1 MKEFDCV
8 EVIVE
13 KEKYARDGVHKG
25 MQGWICWNESID
37 ASWLV
42 SFPQYGEKPKE
53 RYKPWEYTHDTV
65 TDEYICPQGGR
76 LRHTT
81 TDKDG
86 KRTYRSKPKD
96 CKNCPC
102 KAKCGANEKGQ
113 KMLTTH
119 ICRSIWILWSS

>member
-42 SFPQYGEKPKE
+42 SFPQYGEKPNIATIGIKE
-53 RYKPWEYTHDTV
+53 EDLMIISKWMPELMNKSKHSLKIPVILRKHCLKNLM
-65 TDEYICPQGGR
+65 ICPV
-76 LRHTT
+76 
-81 TDKDG
+81 
-86 KRTYRSKPKD
+86 
-96 CKNCPC
+96 
-102 KAKCGANEKGQ
+102 
-113 KMLTTH
+113 
-119 ICRSIWILWSS
+119 I